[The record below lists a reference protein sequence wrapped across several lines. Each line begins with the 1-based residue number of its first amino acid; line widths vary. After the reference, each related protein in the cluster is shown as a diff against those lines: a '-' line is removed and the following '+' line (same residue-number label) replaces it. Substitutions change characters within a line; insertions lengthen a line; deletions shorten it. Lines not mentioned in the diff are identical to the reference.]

1 MLQWREA
8 PALVFIALAARAT
21 PVNAEP
27 DSAPRFDPD
36 SIKPAKNTARKAA
49 LDARALGNHGEA
61 RAKALAGMPN
71 AKGDEAI
78 YLRWIA
84 GAASRALGDV
94 GGAANLLMPIAQGD
108 HALASWAKLS
118 VAECYESKDP
128 LHALALL
135 DSLLAPSRDM
145 RGWPG
150 RAPAERA
157 RARVLD
163 KLGRREDAILA
174 FERLAADA
182 KDEASWVQILLP
194 LAELLK
200 DGDEQQRVRA
210 YTLSHRVAMRVAPES
225 RAGKRAAELANAMLK
240 TLSSEL
246 QKELTKPRPEDKL
259 LRADELASELRYE
272 EAAQAYA
279 AVEAAALNEPEVACR
294 ARYGRAKALLDKRAR
309 GEGAVLMAEVADR
322 CTLES
327 DRRAWARYHAG
338 RAFSSLGQNEAAIQQ
353 FEALEREAPT
363 HTLADDA
370 LYRAAKAA
378 KDMGDPAGLVS
389 RLELISQ
396 RYPNGDM
403 HLRARFAL
411 AWEAYQQHD
420 LKTAIDIVS
429 AEPRDE
435 ATEDLQGRSSYF
447 RAKWLAEAGDLP
459 GAIEA
464 YVTAFDK
471 APLAYFGQHAYARL
485 RHLAPE
491 RAKEAAARLSRARGV
506 KLTFERRPELASVG
520 FERVLAL
527 LSVGEPTLAN
537 WELKTL
543 GFTSE
548 GADVELA
555 MLSIALLDRAE
566 APQLAI
572 ELARRHMPRLLQRAP
587 TGADVAM
594 YELVYPVAFASLI
607 EGTAKKEGVPAAF
620 VRAVA
625 REESGFNPDA
635 VSRAHAYGLVQLL
648 VPTAKSLVK
657 SKKEKIGKSGK
668 ELLKP
673 ELNLTLGARFMASL
687 AAGFR
692 NHYALVPPAY
702 NAGPAAV
709 SRWLR
714 ERGSQSLD
722 VWVENIPYDETR
734 GYTRRVLQSY
744 GIYNWLA
751 TSEMLSLPT
760 GPLGGEKPPVPD
772 SSTLTTNVAN

>member
-1 MLQWREA
+1 MLC
-8 PALVFIALAARAT
+8 ALVARAT
-21 PVNAEP
+21 PVQAEP
-27 DSAPRFDPD
+27 QAPAPRFDPD
-36 SIKPAKNTARKAA
+36 SIKPAKNTPRKAA
-49 LDARALGNHGEA
+49 LDARAVGNYGEA
-61 RAKALAGMPN
+61 RAKALAGLPS
-71 AKGDEAI
+71 AKGEEAT

-84 GAASRALGDV
+84 GQASRSLGDLQ
-94 GGAANLLMPIAQGD
+94 GAANLLMPIAQGD
-108 HALASWAKLS
+108 HPLAMWAKLS
-118 VAECYESKDP
+118 VAECFESRDP
-128 LHALALL
+128 VHALALL
-135 DSLLAPSRDM
+135 DSLLSPSRDM

-150 RAPAERA
+150 RASAERA

-174 FERLAADA
+174 FEKLAADA

-200 DGDEQQRVRA
+200 EGDEPARVRA
-210 YTLSHRVAMRVAPES
+210 YTLAQRIALRVAPES
-225 RAGKRAAELANAMLK
+225 RAGLRAKELAAAMLK

-259 LRADELASELRYE
+259 LRADELASELRYD

-279 AVEAAALNEPEVACR
+279 AVEAASEREPEVACR

-309 GEGAVLMAEVADR
+309 AEGAVLMAAVADT
-322 CTLES
+322 CTLDT
-327 DRRAWARYHAG
+327 DRRAWARYQAG
-338 RAFSSLGQNEAAIQQ
+338 RAFSSLGQNETAIQQ
-353 FEALEREAPT
+353 FEALEREAPA
-363 HTLADDA
+363 HSLADDA
-370 LYRAAKAA
+370 LYRAAKVA

-396 RYPNGDM
+396 RYPSGDM

-411 AWEAYQQHD
+411 AWEASQSGD

-429 AEPRDE
+429 NEPRDE
-435 ATEDLQGRSSYF
+435 PTEDLQGRSAYF
-447 RAKWLAEAGDLP
+447 RAKWLAESGDLQN
-459 GAIEA
+459 AIEA
-464 YVTAFDK
+464 YVAAFNK
-471 APLAYFGQHAYARL
+471 APVSYFGQLAYARL
-485 RHLAPE
+485 HHLAPE

-506 KLTFERRPELASVG
+506 KLTFERRPELASAG
-520 FERVLAL
+520 FKRVFAL

-537 WELKTL
+537 WELRIL

-555 MLSIALLDRAE
+555 MLSIALLDRAD
-566 APQLAI
+566 APSLAI

-587 TGADVAM
+587 TGSDVAM
-594 YELVYPVAFASLI
+594 YELVYPVAYAQLI
-607 EGTAKKEGVPAAF
+607 ESTAKSAGVPAAF

-625 REESGFNPDA
+625 REESGFNPEA

-648 VPTAKSLVK
+648 VPTAKTLVR
-657 SKKEKIGKSGK
+657 SKKEKIGKAGK
-668 ELLKP
+668 ELLRP

-702 NAGPAAV
+702 NAGPGAV
-709 SRWLR
+709 ARWLR

-760 GPLGGEKPPVPD
+760 GPLAGERTPD
-772 SSTLTTNVAN
+772 ASTALTNSAPR

>member
-1 MLQWREA
+1 MLSWREA
-8 PALVFIALAARAT
+8 EPVALAAPALAAPEAT
-21 PVNAEP
+21 
-27 DSAPRFDPD
+27 SARFDPD
-36 SIKPAKNTARKAA
+36 SIKPGKGSARKAA
-49 LDARALGNHGEA
+49 LDARAQGNYAEA
-61 RAKALAGMPN
+61 RARALAGMAQ
-71 AKGDEAI
+71 AKGEEAT

-84 GAASRALGDV
+84 AQAERALGDP
-94 GGAANLLMPIAQGD
+94 GGAASLLMPIAQGD
-108 HALASWAKLS
+108 HPLASWAKLS

-145 RGWPG
+145 QGWPG

-163 KLGRREDAILA
+163 KLGRREDAIAA

-182 KDEASWVQILLP
+182 KDETSWVQILLP

-200 DGDEQQRVRA
+200 DGDEPARVRA
-210 YTLSHRVAMRVAPES
+210 YTLARRIAMRVAPDS
-225 RAGKRAAELANAMLK
+225 RAGKRADELAKAMLA
-240 TLSSEL
+240 TLPSDL
-246 QKELTKPRPEDKL
+246 QKELSKPRAEDKL
-259 LRADELASELRYE
+259 LRADELASQLRYD
-272 EAAQAYA
+272 EAVSAYA
-279 AVEAAALNEPEVACR
+279 AVEAAAENEPEVACR
-294 ARYGRAKALLDKRAR
+294 ARYGRAKALLDRRSRAD
-309 GEGAVLMAEVADR
+309 GAALMADVAER
-322 CTLES
+322 CTLDT

-338 RAFSSLGQNEAAIQQ
+338 RAFSALGQNDVAIQQ

-363 HTLADDA
+363 HSLADDA

-389 RLELISQ
+389 RLTLLSQ

-403 HLRARFAL
+403 HLRARFTL

-420 LKTAIDIVS
+420 LQSAIEIVS
-429 AEPRDE
+429 ADSRDE
-435 ATEDLQGRSSYF
+435 ATEDLQGRSAYF
-447 RAKWLAEAGDLP
+447 RAKWLAESGDVQS
-459 GAIEA
+459 AIEA
-464 YVTAFDK
+464 YVAAFNK
-471 APLAYFGQHAYARL
+471 APLSYFGQLAHARL
-485 RHLAPE
+485 HALAPE
-491 RAKEAAARLSRARGV
+491 LAKELTARLSRARGV

-520 FERVLAL
+520 FQRVIAL
-527 LSVGEPTLAN
+527 LSVGETTLAN
-537 WELKTL
+537 WELRVL

-555 MLSIALLDRAE
+555 MLSIALLDRAD
-566 APQLAI
+566 APELAI
-572 ELARRHMPRLLQRAP
+572 DLARRHMPRLLLRAP
-587 TGADVAM
+587 IGNDVAM

-607 EGTAKKEGVPAAF
+607 ESTAKREGVPAAF

-625 REESGFNPDA
+625 REESGFNPEA

-648 VPTAKSLVK
+648 VPTAKTLVK
-657 SKKEKIGKSGK
+657 TKKERIGKAGK
-668 ELLKP
+668 ELLRP

-702 NAGPAAV
+702 NAGPGAV
-709 SRWLR
+709 LRWLR

-751 TSEMLSLPT
+751 TSEMLALPT
-760 GPLGGEKPPVPD
+760 GPLGGERVAIPD
-772 SSTLTTNVAN
+772 ASTSLTNVRP